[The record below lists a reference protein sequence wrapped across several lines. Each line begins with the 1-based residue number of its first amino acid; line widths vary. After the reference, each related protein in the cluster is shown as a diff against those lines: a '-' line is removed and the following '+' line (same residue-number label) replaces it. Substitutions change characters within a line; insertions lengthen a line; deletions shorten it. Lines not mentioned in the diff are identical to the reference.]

1 MNRADELLRRRPE
14 GCLSELSAER
24 YLAGE
29 VDGAALKTVETHLG
43 ACAHCGAM
51 VTAMR
56 GVSWRADPAVLREH
70 LEGEPIFAR
79 LARWFA
85 RPAVLVPAAGLV
97 LVLAAAPLVVRQ
109 MIDAGAVREKGGIGL
124 RVFVKTA
131 DGSRPAMQG
140 ERLRAGDAI
149 KFAVSPGGQRYVMV
163 VNVEETG
170 KVTRYYPRDE
180 QSAPTDP
187 HREAVLPTSIT
198 LDDYHGVER
207 VYAVF
212 SDKPLA
218 FGDVAAAVRK
228 AAGPSG
234 RFDPRAVD
242 ALPLPFP
249 QASFLISKEQ

>member
-56 GVSWRADPAVLREH
+56 GVSWRAD
-70 LEGEPIFAR
+70 
-79 LARWFA
+79 
-85 RPAVLVPAAGLV
+85 PAVLVPAAGLV